1 MENSF
6 KTYMASRSEQEL
18 DNYLINPHK
27 FTPEAINAAIAEL
40 EQRGKVFIESDL
52 ETVRAVIKQKLEI
65 RANSDQE
72 EVKENFVV
80 NDTIPEYY
88 SNRAVYFFSIFF
100 SVIFGAVLLAINLWS
115 NKTARWNVIGFGI
128 LYTAAA
134 VSVMSQ
140 FEITSVWSVVI
151 NAIGGSILTG
161 FFWNKYLGKA
171 VEYKKKPVWK
181 PVLISV
187 LISIPFAAA
196 MIYSMS
202 SPNL

>member
-1 MENSF
+1 
-6 KTYMASRSEQEL
+6 MASRSEQEL
-18 DNYLINPHK
+18 DNYLINPNK

-40 EQRGKVFIESDL
+40 EQRGRVFLESDL
-52 ETVRAVIKQKLEI
+52 EPVRTVVKQKLEN
-65 RANSDQE
+65 RAKADQE
-72 EVKENFVV
+72 DVRENIAAS
-80 NDTIPEYY
+80 DTIPEYY

-100 SVIFGAVLLAINLWS
+100 SVIFGAILLAINLWD

-151 NAIGGSILTG
+151 NAIGGSILTS
-161 FFWNKYLGKA
+161 FFWNKYIGKA
-171 VEYKKKPVWK
+171 AEYKRKSVWK
-181 PVLISV
+181 PILISV

-202 SPNL
+202 SPTV